1 MKRWLVA
8 VVVLGVLLVEGAA
21 PTLAKGVDVVE
32 GRAVIDGPGLAS
44 PIEIEGEVP
53 LYRSGGRVSDL
64 QILVRNAGLLP
75 YELVPG
81 GHFTLVEAA
90 AQAEFGPGYRV
101 EYFLEPAADVPEA
114 LREGF
119 ETSSPVVQT
128 LYPYAPDGPMIFL
141 HGDQVVLGQ
150 PVQDAWWVAPE
161 RLLPFLVSHGL
172 PAGAPTT
179 AEVPGSG
186 GGQVREPSTGRP
198 WLGTVGAAAILLA
211 LGAFAVLQRR
221 RAGRA

>member
-1 MKRWLVA
+1 MRRWLGA
-8 VVVLGVLLVEGAA
+8 AAVLGVLLVGGAV
-21 PTLAKGVDVVE
+21 PTLAKGVDVME
-32 GRAVIDGPGLAS
+32 GRAVIHGPGLAS

-81 GHFTLVEAA
+81 GHFTLVEAE

-101 EYFLEPAADVPEA
+101 EYFLEPEARVPEA

-128 LYPYAPDGPMIFL
+128 LYPYAPGGPMIFL

-172 PAGAPTT
+172 PTDAPTI
-179 AEVPGSG
+179 AELPGSG
-186 GGQVREPSTGRP
+186 EGQVREPSTDRP
-198 WLGTVGAAAILLA
+198 WLGPVAAAAILLA
-211 LGAFAVLQRR
+211 LGAIALLQRG